1 MANSYKTL
9 TVGSRFLA
17 NFQSGDVSA
26 GDLTA
31 CEEWAFNLINEEF
44 ARAGFDVTG
53 WSGDDIPPAVADLAD
68 EIASMR
74 AWVFKF
80 MKDGQ
85 PPPQSLGEVEVSARQ
100 RIGRLRR
107 SGLLTSAAGRI
118 ASDSPSVMRVQNPES

>member
-1 MANSYKTL
+1 MANTYKTL

-26 GDLTA
+26 AGLTA
-31 CEEWAFNLINEEF
+31 CEEWAYNLINEEF
-44 ARAGFDVTG
+44 ARAGYDVTG
-53 WSGDDIPPAVADLAD
+53 WTGGDIPPAVADLAD

-85 PPPQSLGEVEVSARQ
+85 PPAQSLNDVEASARE
-100 RIGRLRR
+100 RIGRLKR

-118 ASDSPSVMRVQNPES
+118 ASDSPSVMRVQNPKR